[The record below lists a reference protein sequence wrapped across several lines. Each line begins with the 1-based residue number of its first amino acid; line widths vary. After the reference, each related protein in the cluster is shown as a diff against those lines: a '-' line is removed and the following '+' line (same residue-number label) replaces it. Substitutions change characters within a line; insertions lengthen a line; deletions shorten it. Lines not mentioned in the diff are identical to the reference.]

1 MKDIKNYM
9 VNETNSHNNDYE
21 YWNKLWSEVNNIL
34 HDLSEQYNDSE
45 IINAILNEIG
55 AKKALTIIKKIKA
68 NGVYP
73 K

>member
-9 VNETNSHNNDYE
+9 VNEANSHVNDYE
-21 YWNKLWSEVNNIL
+21 YWDKLWREVRNIL
-34 HDLSEQYNDSE
+34 FDLREQYNDCN
-45 IINAILNEIG
+45 IMNAILNEIG
-55 AKKALTIIKKIKA
+55 AKKALTIMKKIKA